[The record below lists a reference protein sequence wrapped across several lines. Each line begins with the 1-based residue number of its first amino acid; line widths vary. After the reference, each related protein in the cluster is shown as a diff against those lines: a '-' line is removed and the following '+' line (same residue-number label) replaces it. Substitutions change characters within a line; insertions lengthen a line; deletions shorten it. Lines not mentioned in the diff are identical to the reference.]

1 MPARRPS
8 GRSGRPADGWWP
20 PASKPIAV
28 EGGVKARSKRGQIGD
43 TWWSRRFIAV
53 LESFGIGSR
62 LQRGRR
68 YARAGQVLSLEIVPG
83 QVRASV
89 QGSRSKPYRVFIET
103 EILTDSEWGSIEDV
117 MASRAVFLAKLL
129 SGEMPE
135 EIEEAFVESSTTL
148 FPDSDD
154 DLVSACSC
162 PDWENP
168 CKHVAA
174 VFYLMAEAFDD
185 DPFLIFAWRG
195 RDKERLL
202 ADLRARRTRSGA
214 GESETERSGDSLETG
229 KCRMAYVRSGTQGRH
244 SVSRSGVI
252 LGRRRT
258 TCRPSR
264 SDRVWPSQPTWSF
277 DSSTHRRSATLPASL
292 TSSVRFTSASLPMP
306 SRWHSVRSR
315 RRPAREHVHQ
325 RTTSC
330 RPPTG
335 SGLDSPTICWWSC
348 VARRS
353 SSTFSVL
360 IRGRLSR
367 RVTKTG
373 MRMCWSSTA
382 ASASC

>member
-1 MPARRPS
+1 MPSRRPS
-8 GRSGRPADGWWP
+8 KRPGRQGDGWWP

-62 LQRGRR
+62 LQRGKR
-68 YARAGQVLSLEIVPG
+68 YARAGQVLSLEIAPG

-103 EILTDSEWGSIEDV
+103 ETLTDSQWSSIEDV

-129 SGEMPE
+129 AGEMPV

-195 RDKERLL
+195 RDKEGLL
-202 ADLRARRTRSGA
+202 AGLRARRRGHGA
-214 GESETERSGDSLETG
+214 DESETEGTSDVVESGSFGWPTFDAE
-229 KCRMAYVRSGTQGRH
+229 
-244 SVSRSGVI
+244 
-252 LGRRRT
+252 RR
-258 TCRPSR
+258 
-264 SDRVWPSQPTWSF
+264 D
-277 DSSTHRRSATLPASL
+277 AT
-292 TSSVRFTSASLPMP
+292 
-306 SRWHSVRSR
+306 
-315 RRPAREHVHQ
+315 
-325 RTTSC
+325 
-330 RPPTG
+330 
-335 SGLDSPTICWWSC
+335 
-348 VARRS
+348 RS
-353 SSTFSVL
+353 SEAVSFWGNREDASIIEIRPRLAVAADL
-360 IRGRLSR
+360 ILRQLDPSPLGD
-367 RVTKTG
+367 
-373 MRMCWSSTA
+373 A
-382 ASASC
+382 ASVMAELRPLYESITSNAIAMAFGEEPSPPHS

>member
-1 MPARRPS
+1 MPPRRPS
-8 GRSGRPADGWWP
+8 GRYGRPSDGWWP

-28 EGGVKARSKRGQIGD
+28 EGGVTARSKRGQIGD
-43 TWWSRRFIAV
+43 TWWSRRFITV

-68 YARAGQVLSLEIVPG
+68 YARIGQVLSLDIVPG

-103 EILTDSEWGSIEDV
+103 EILTDAEWGSIEDV

-135 EIEEAFVESSTTL
+135 EIEEAFVEASTSL
-148 FPDSDD
+148 FPASDD

-202 ADLRARRTRSGA
+202 AELRARRRGSAAAESG
-214 GESETERSGDSLETG
+214 TDRSGDILEAG
-229 KCRMAYVRSGTQGRH
+229 KFGWPTFDPERRNTARSAHALSFWGSPDDLSTIEVRPRLAVAADLVLRQLDPSPLGDAAR
-244 SVSRSGVI
+244 VI
-252 LGRRRT
+252 DELRPLYEGIT
-258 TCRPSR
+258 ASAIALAFGEESTPSR
-264 SDRVWPSQPTWSF
+264 S
-277 DSSTHRRSATLPASL
+277 
-292 TSSVRFTSASLPMP
+292 
-306 SRWHSVRSR
+306 
-315 RRPAREHVHQ
+315 
-325 RTTSC
+325 
-330 RPPTG
+330 
-335 SGLDSPTICWWSC
+335 
-348 VARRS
+348 
-353 SSTFSVL
+353 
-360 IRGRLSR
+360 
-367 RVTKTG
+367 
-373 MRMCWSSTA
+373 
-382 ASASC
+382 

>member
-1 MPARRPS
+1 
-8 GRSGRPADGWWP
+8 
-20 PASKPIAV
+20 
-28 EGGVKARSKRGQIGD
+28 
-43 TWWSRRFIAV
+43 
-53 LESFGIGSR
+53 
-62 LQRGRR
+62 
-68 YARAGQVLSLEIVPG
+68 
-83 QVRASV
+83 
-89 QGSRSKPYRVFIET
+89 
-103 EILTDSEWGSIEDV
+103 

-168 CKHVAA
+168 CKHMAA

-185 DPFLIFAWRG
+185 DPFPHLC
-195 RDKERLL
+195 L
-202 ADLRARRTRSGA
+202 ARPRQGTIARRPEGATDAVPAPVSPRRKVRATSRARRNLDGLRSIRNAGTPLGQQKRCRFGA
-214 GESETERSGDSLETG
+214 
-229 KCRMAYVRSGTQGRH
+229 A
-244 SVSRSGVI
+244 
-252 LGRRRT
+252 RT

-264 SDRVWPSQPTWSF
+264 SDHVWPSQPTWSF
-277 DSSTHRRSATLPASL
+277 DSSTHRRWATLPAPL
-292 TSSVRFTSASLPMP
+292 TNFVHFTSASLPMP

-315 RRPAREHVHQ
+315 RSPAREHVHQ